1 MEDER
6 PAHPVARLIA
16 ERTASGSRPGERT
29 DAHRLALVIEG
40 GGMRGAISGGM
51 AMALEELGHRDAFDD
66 VWGASAGAL
75 NAAWFS
81 GGATAAGLPAWTDP
95 VLRTATV
102 RRRNLLRGRPLV
114 DGRYLTEVVY
124 ERLTPMPFE
133 AIVVSPVRLHPGG
146 TDAATGEA
154 TDLAPFVRDRR
165 TLKLALR
172 ASTALPLLSGPPVAL
187 GGRRFFDAGLAAAV
201 PFRLALEHG
210 ATHVLVLRSRRADEQ
225 EIVDGSRSTAIAER
239 YLRRH
244 SAGVATA
251 FVGRAARLL
260 QDDAELEELERQGDA
275 GPAVLSV
282 RPPAGTADIGRLER
296 DHLRVVEGLEA
307 GRATVHALLRSAAD
321 AFGGTGGTSEGVA
334 GPA

>member
-1 MEDER
+1 MDEAR
-6 PAHPVARLIA
+6 PTHPVARLIA
-16 ERTASGSRPGERT
+16 GRTAAGSRAGAREDP
-29 DAHRLALVIEG
+29 HRLALVIEG

-51 AMALEELGHRDAFDD
+51 AMGLEELGLREAFDD

-114 DGRYLTEVVY
+114 DGRYLTEVIY
-124 ERLTPMPFE
+124 ERRTPMPFDR
-133 AIVVSPVRLHPGG
+133 IVSSPVRLHAVG
-146 TDAATGEA
+146 TDAATGRA
-154 TDLAPFVRDRR
+154 TDLAPFVHDRV

-225 EIVDGSRSTAIAER
+225 EISDGGRSTAVASR

-244 SAGVATA
+244 SAEVAAA
-251 FVGRAARLL
+251 FADRAARLL
-260 QDDAELEELERQGDA
+260 RDDEELGALEAATDGR

-282 RPPAGTADIGRLER
+282 RPPTGTADIGRLER

-307 GRATVHALLRSAAD
+307 GRRTVHALL
-321 AFGGTGGTSEGVA
+321 GTEPVTA
-334 GPA
+334 GR